1 MNDYTPAPVIAQFEK
16 VSYERFAADIH
27 KSFPDQYYSDA
38 HIRSMYDSIILPS
51 RSTKGSAGY
60 DFYSPINTTAN
71 SLHPVLIPTGIRCA
85 IADGWFLALYPRSG
99 IGFKYG
105 VGLMNTVGIIDSDYY
120 FAENEGHIMVKLSSH
135 YDQYYLWDI
144 AAGDKFCQGIFQ
156 PYGITFD
163 DNAENIRIGGMGST
177 GR

>member
-16 VSYERFAADIH
+16 VSYERFAADIY
-27 KSFPDQYYSDA
+27 KTFPNQYSDA
-38 HIRSMYDSIILPS
+38 DIREMYDNIILPS

-60 DFYSPINTTAN
+60 DFYSPIHATVRP
-71 SLHPVLIPTGIRCA
+71 SCSVLIPTGIRCA

-99 IGFKYG
+99 LGFKHG
-105 VGLMNTVGIIDSDYY
+105 IRLMNTVGIVDSDYY
-120 FAENEGHIMVKLSSH
+120 LAENEGHIMVKLSPHHNQS
-135 YDQYYLWDI
+135 YLWDI

-156 PYGITFD
+156 PYGITYD
-163 DNAENIRIGGMGST
+163 DNAENIRTGGIGST